1 MPPEQIQ
8 SLARVSGTAASGNVP
23 GVEHLRGEASKLSK
37 VCWVELVKVR
47 QRKMFKNGKFGP
59 LLDSQVPN
67 HVDSTAASGAGQ
79 SNPTSTN
86 MTGASGRAF
95 AAVRRNGWD
104 CMYLRAFE
112 GRAAAQRSFRHRS
125 GGHQAVSR
133 IVGRGAGR
141 SGDTPTRFNV
151 QVAFASRWNAT
162 HPVSEVVSCRQNYF
176 DVQTAFIDKGISLRH
191 IREVFHN
198 DAFVVTGFDASGNRG
213 SSGNDDTQA
222 AFDSSEAI
230 SLRCRVLAP
239 RGNRRCVDEERV
251 AWINVINS
259 RTPALRLRHNEQCL
273 RDVLSTMLST
283 LVHFLPVPVF
293 DGRNFNLAGRR
304 TLEEGDGQVHGNPS
318 AVQEK
323 RALMQCRSL
332 AEAVALVCHHAGFQ
346 IFSTGG
352 RSESVIAPSTA
363 SPALGTLP
371 SALSAMQSRAA
382 ARTQSQTSPGRQPT
396 QQLACFPEP
405 TRSIPQQLTLLTTLT
420 NRSSGDHSSAKS
432 HDLLGAAVACFVA
445 DAIQDGILALG
456 PILRLTEMEKAVM
469 KHARASS
476 CGAETPSQISVA
488 RPNSSRIGHR
498 RRERSDGDVGRNPPT
513 APAESMRSQQ
523 TRHIWN
529 EVLVTDWNSPSDMR
543 QALQFL
549 GASRNA
555 VREATS
561 PDAGGDPTLILTLL
575 HSSVQSSEV
584 RAFAVRCLR
593 RCRLSSIQLRRM
605 LLQLVQ
611 SLKGEARCFSAL
623 FDFLMEAAIR
633 DPMEVG
639 LALFWIVRTEVDTQ
653 VWLSVKW
660 WVVDGLECMAG
671 PFFFSFSFF
680 AGLRHRPSP
689 MNVWFGLLASGWFE
703 WHWRSILA
711 AFSRLFRRW
720 AASCHV

>member
-1 MPPEQIQ
+1 MVLQSRAIVQLVAIPPLVDLRCSWHTRRHYCNWHVPSEQVQ
-8 SLARVSGTAASGNVP
+8 SMAAAPGTTGSGNAP
-23 GVEHLRGEASKLSK
+23 GVEYLRGEASKSSK

-47 QRKMFKNGKFGP
+47 RRRMFKNGKFAPVVDTQG
-59 LLDSQVPN
+59 PN
-67 HVDSTAASGAGQ
+67 HDADSTGKSE
-79 SNPTSTN
+79 SNPTTKNNATDTPGHVS
-86 MTGASGRAF
+86 
-95 AAVRRNGWD
+95 AAARTNGWD

-125 GGHQAVSR
+125 GGHQMVSR
-133 IVGRGAGR
+133 VVGGGSGR
-141 SGDTPTRFNV
+141 SGDTSARFNV
-151 QVAFASRWNAT
+151 QVAFASRWNAV

-198 DAFVVTGFDASGNRG
+198 DAFVVTGFDTSGGNRG
-213 SSGNDDTQA
+213 SSGNDGRLA
-222 AFDSSEAI
+222 GFSSSDAI

-293 DGRNFNLAGRR
+293 DGQTLNLAGRR
-304 TLEEGDGQVHGNPS
+304 ALEVGDRGQVHGSAS
-318 AVQEK
+318 AVQQK
-323 RALMQCRSL
+323 TALLQCRSL
-332 AEAVALVCHHAGFQ
+332 AEAVSLVSHHAGFQ
-346 IFSTGG
+346 IFSTGD
-352 RSESVIAPSTA
+352 RSESPVAPSAA
-363 SPALGTLP
+363 SASLGTLP
-371 SALSAMQSRAA
+371 PAMSRPQFQA
-382 ARTQSQTSPGRQPT
+382 SPARQPS
-396 QQLACFPEP
+396 QQLVCFPEP
-405 TRSIPQQLTLLTTLT
+405 MRSIPQQLTMLTTLT
-420 NRSSGDHSSAKS
+420 NRSSGDHSSSKS

-476 CGAETPSQISVA
+476 CGAETASQTSVG
-488 RPNSSRIGHR
+488 NSGSGKIGHDR
-498 RRERSDGDVGRNPPT
+498 RARVDGDVGGEQPHT
-513 APAESMRSQQ
+513 STTTESRRAQQ

-529 EVLVTDWNSPSDMR
+529 EVLVTDWNSPWDMR

-593 RCRLSSIQLRRM
+593 RCRLSSIQLGRM

-653 VWLSVKW
+653 VCL
-660 WVVDGLECMAG
+660 
-671 PFFFSFSFF
+671 
-680 AGLRHRPSP
+680 
-689 MNVWFGLLASGWFE
+689 
-703 WHWRSILA
+703 
-711 AFSRLFRRW
+711 
-720 AASCHV
+720 